1 MKVDASLRGG
11 LPIIEELPMKRFL
24 NIQAPRL
31 VLTVATAAVLSW
43 SCSSVPITGRKQL
56 SLVPE
61 SEMQSMSYQQY
72 DQFLKENKLS
82 HDQQATAMVRRVG
95 HRIEGAVETYMSTH
109 NMKDQLAGYK
119 WEFNLVENKEVNAWC
134 MPGGK
139 VVVYTGILP
148 LTQDENGLAVVLG
161 HEISHAVAR
170 HGTERMSQGLIAQG
184 LGTAL
189 SVAVAKEPQTTQQLW
204 MTAFGVGAEVGV
216 LLPYSRT
223 QESEA
228 DRLGLIF
235 MAMAGYDPNTA
246 IPFWERM
253 AKQGGGKPPEFLSDH
268 PADQTR
274 INNIKKELPEA
285 MKYYKPQNA
294 QNP

>member
-1 MKVDASLRGG
+1 MR
-11 LPIIEELPMKRFL
+11 RFL
-24 NIQAPRL
+24 SVHTPRL
-31 VLTVATAAVLSW
+31 VLTLVTAAMLAW

-56 SLVPE
+56 NLVPE
-61 SEMQSMSYQQY
+61 SEMQTMSYQQY
-72 DQFLKENKLS
+72 NQFLKENKLS
-82 HDQQATAMVRRVG
+82 TDREATAMVKRVG
-95 HRIEGAVETYMSTH
+95 TRIEHAVEDYMNTH
-109 NMKDQLAGYK
+109 NMKDQLSGYQ

-148 LTQDENGLAVVLG
+148 VTQDEPSLAVVLG
-161 HEISHAVAR
+161 HEISHAVAH

-228 DRLGLIF
+228 DHLGLIF
-235 MAMAGYDPNTA
+235 MAMAGYDPHVA
-246 IPFWERM
+246 VPFWERM
-253 AKQGGGKPPEFLSDH
+253 ASQGGSKPPEFLSDH

-274 INNIKKELPEA
+274 IDALKKLMPEA
-285 MKYYKPQNA
+285 MKYYHPQTTSR
-294 QNP
+294 